1 MVCWALDAIR
11 GKGMYKLQRST
22 APEATS
28 KTVNRACHNYEDL
41 ADDFTQR
48 VYMDAADATGKL
60 VLVAKE
66 FSDELQ

>member
-22 APEATS
+22 APESTS

-41 ADDFTQR
+41 ADDFTPR
-48 VYMDAADATGKL
+48 VYMDAADLTGKL
-60 VLVAKE
+60 VLVVE
-66 FSDELQ
+66 GTSDELQ